1 MFKQISDKVSLPDL
15 EQEVLDYWKENRLFE
30 KSVEARKGA
39 PDYTFYEGPPTANGR
54 PGIHHVF
61 ARTIKD
67 LVCRYQ
73 TMRGFQVHRKA
84 GWDTHGLPVEI
95 EVEKKLG
102 LKHKGEIE
110 TYGVAK
116 FNAECRKSVFEY
128 KDMWEKLTDRMGYW
142 IDMRHPYVT
151 CENEY
156 IESVWWALD
165 RYFKEGLIY
174 QGFKV
179 QLYCPRCGTPL
190 SSHEVSL
197 GYKDVQD
204 PSVYIKAKLKTTPS
218 VPGGAATPPQA
229 LREEGINTYLLVWTT
244 TPWTLISNV
253 GLAVGADV
261 EYVRVRYKDEFL
273 ILAKER
279 LSVLHEEAPEIV
291 ETMRGRDLVGREY
304 ERWFDYFPV
313 DKKGWYVITG
323 DFVTTTD
330 GTGIVHMAP
339 AYGEDDYQASKKH
352 DLPMIQALD
361 PRGQFLES
369 AGPYAGK
376 FFKTADPEITADL
389 KSRGLLFRKET
400 YTHSYPHCWR
410 CDTPLLYYARKSW
423 YIRTTDYARAMIEGN
438 KKINWYPPET
448 GEGRFG
454 NWLEENKDWAISR
467 DRYWGTPIPI
477 WVCQSCEAKRSVG
490 SVDELRQEGAKLP
503 EPLDLHKPYIDDVV
517 LKCACGGE
525 MRRIPE
531 LVDVWFDSGSM
542 PFAQWHYP
550 FENQETFKHS
560 FPADFIS
567 EAIDQT
573 RGWFYTLHA
582 ISTFLFKE
590 PCFKNVICSD
600 LILDKFGQKMSK
612 TKGNTVD
619 PFEAIGKYGAD
630 SVRWFLIAS
639 SPTWKPKNF
648 DVDTVAEFQRKFFGT
663 LLNTYAF
670 FALYSNVDGFKFS
683 EPEVPVAER
692 PEIDRWVLSLLNTTI
707 EEYLDAMQNY
717 DPTRAARLVSNFTTE
732 QLSNWYVRR
741 NRRRFWKSEPGKD
754 KTAAYQTLFECLVAI
769 VKMTAPIAPFLT
781 DEIYRVLM
789 AETHREPYESVHIAP
804 MVEVRGHLINPELE
818 RRMNL
823 AQRVVGLVR
832 AMREKTKLK
841 VRQPLS
847 RIAVPAAPDARRLI
861 EDMRDVI
868 LEEINVKAIE
878 FVDESSPIVRKMANP
893 NFKLLGPKFGK
904 NVNAVA
910 KRVREMSQ
918 AEVNQLDATGTFSTD
933 LNGSNITVSKEDVT
947 ITAQSMEGWLVDSD
961 AGLTVAL
968 DTSLSPELINEGL
981 AREFV
986 NRVQNMRKD
995 AGFSVT
1001 DRIRI
1006 NFDCSPRVAEAV
1018 QRMSE
1023 YVMSET
1029 LATRMDTGRDGA
1041 EHWEKWEIDGETCE
1055 IGITKAQL

>member
-15 EQEVLDYWKENRLFE
+15 EKDVLSHWASSYLFK
-30 KSVEARKGA
+30 KSLDARKNA

-67 LVCRYQ
+67 LVCRYR

-110 TYGVAK
+110 TYGIAK

-128 KDMWEKLTDRMGYW
+128 KGMWEDLTARMGYW
-142 IDMRHPYVT
+142 IDMEHPYIT
-151 CENEY
+151 CENAY

-165 RYFKEGLIY
+165 RYFKEGAIY
-174 QGFKV
+174 QGFKI

-204 PSVYIKAKLKTTPS
+204 PSVYVKAKVK
-218 VPGGAATPPQA
+218 G
-229 LREEGINTYLLVWTT
+229 EESTYLLVWTT

-253 GLAVGADV
+253 ALAVNPDV
-261 EYVRVRYKDEFL
+261 EYVKVRFKDDTLF
-273 ILAKER
+273 LAKAR
-279 LSVLHEEAPEIV
+279 LSVLGEGAEV
-291 ETMRGRDLVGREY
+291 LETMPGSALVGKEY
-304 ERWFDYFPV
+304 EQWFSYYPV
-313 DKKGWYVITG
+313 DRKAWFVIAG
-323 DFVTTTD
+323 SFVTTTD
-330 GTGIVHMAP
+330 GSGIVHMAP
-339 AYGEDDYQASKKH
+339 AYGEDDYQASLKH
-352 DLPMIQALD
+352 NLPMIQALD
-361 PRGQFLES
+361 SRGQFTAQ

-376 FFKTADPEITADL
+376 FFKAADPEITADL
-389 KSRGLLFRKET
+389 KARGLLLKKET
-400 YTHSYPHCWR
+400 YVHAYPHCWR

-423 YIRTTDYARAMIEGN
+423 YIRTTDYAPDMIAFN
-438 KKINWYPPET
+438 KTIHWYPPET

-477 WVCQSCEAKRSVG
+477 WVCQSCDAKRSVG
-490 SVDELRQEGAKLP
+490 SVEELRREGATLP
-503 EPLDLHKPYIDDVV
+503 EPLDLHRPYIDDVI
-517 LKCACGGE
+517 LKCSCGGS
-525 MRRIPE
+525 MKRIPE
-531 LVDVWFDSGSM
+531 LVDVWFDSGAM

-567 EAIDQT
+567 EAVDQT
-573 RGWFYTLHA
+573 RGWFYTLHS
-582 ISTFLFKE
+582 ISSFLFKQ

-600 LILDKFGQKMSK
+600 LVLDKNGQKMSK
-612 TKGNTVD
+612 TRGNTVD
-619 PFEAIGKYGAD
+619 PFQVIGQYGAD

-639 SPTWKPKNF
+639 SPTWKPKLF
-648 DVDTVAEFQRKFFGT
+648 DVESIADVQRKFFST

-670 FALYSNVDGFKFS
+670 FALYANIDKFAHQES
-683 EPEVPVAER
+683 DVPINER
-692 PEIDRWVLSLLNTTI
+692 PDIDRWILSVLNSTAA
-707 EEYLDAMQNY
+707 EYVDAMESY
-717 DPTRAARLVSNFTTE
+717 DPTRAARIVANFTTE
-732 QLSNWYVRR
+732 QVSNWYVRR
-741 NRRRFWKSEPGKD
+741 NRRRFWKSDPGRD
-754 KTAAYQTLFECLVAI
+754 KTAAYQTLFECLVGI
-769 VKMTAPIAPFLT
+769 VKMTAPIAPFLA
-781 DEIYRVLM
+781 DEMYRNLM
-789 AETHREPYESVHIAP
+789 SVTKREPFESVHIARMIEP
-804 MVEVRGHLINPELE
+804 NKAWIDSELE
-818 RRMNL
+818 RRMDV

-832 AMREKTKLK
+832 SMRAKTSLK
-841 VRQPLS
+841 TRQPLS
-847 RIAVPAAPDARRLI
+847 RVAIPAAAETRRLI
-861 EDMRDVI
+861 EHMTSVI

-878 FVDESSPIVRKMANP
+878 FIDESSPIVRKTATA
-893 NFKLLGPKFGK
+893 NFKIIGPKFGK
-904 NVNAVA
+904 QVNAVA
-910 KRVREMSQ
+910 KRIKEMSSAEIVQ
-918 AEVNQLDATGTFSTD
+918 LEKDGTVSAEVAGNPVTISR
-933 LNGSNITVSKEDVT
+933 EDVS
-947 ITAQSMEGWLVDSD
+947 ISAQSIEGWLVDSE

-968 DTSLSPELINEGL
+968 DTALTPDLVNEGL

-995 AGFSVT
+995 AGFDVT

-1006 NFDCSPRVAEAV
+1006 QFQAPSRIAEAV
-1018 QRMSE
+1018 EKLST

-1029 LATRMDTGRDGA
+1029 LATQISQGTNGNATRMD
-1041 EHWEKWEIDGETCE
+1041 IDGETCD
-1055 IGITKAQL
+1055 ITITRV

>member
-15 EQEVLDYWKENRLFE
+15 EEEILDHWKKSDLFK
-30 KSVEARKGA
+30 KSIEARKDA

-110 TYGVAK
+110 KYGVAK

-128 KDMWEKLTDRMGYW
+128 KETWEDLTWRMGYW
-142 IDMRHPYVT
+142 IDMEHPYIT

-190 SSHEVSL
+190 SSHEVSQ
-197 GYKDVQD
+197 GYRDVQD
-204 PSVYIKAKLKTTPS
+204 PSVYVKAKVK
-218 VPGGAATPPQA
+218 G
-229 LREEGINTYLLVWTT
+229 EESTFLLVWTT

-261 EYVRVRYKDEFL
+261 EYAKVRLSTSEHL

-279 LSVLHEEAPEIV
+279 LSVLPEDVEVV
-291 ETMRGRDLVGREY
+291 ETFHGRDLVGKEY
-304 ERWFDYFPV
+304 ERWFSFFPV
-313 DKKGWYVITG
+313 DKKGWYVIAG

-330 GTGIVHMAP
+330 GTGVVHMAP
-339 AYGEDDYQASKKH
+339 AYGEDDYQASLKH

-361 PRGQFLES
+361 ARGQFVDA
-369 AGPYAGK
+369 AGPFAGK
-376 FFKTADPEITADL
+376 FFKAADPEITADL
-389 KSRGLLFRKET
+389 KSRGLLFKKET
-400 YTHSYPHCWR
+400 TTHSYPHCWR
-410 CDTPLLYYARKSW
+410 CSTPLLYYARKSW
-423 YIRTTDYARAMIEGN
+423 YIRTTDYAKDMIAYN
-438 KKINWYPPET
+438 KQINWYPPET

-477 WVCQSCEAKRSVG
+477 WVCMSCDAKRSIG
-490 SVDELRQEGAKLP
+490 SVDELRRGGAKLS

-517 LKCACGGE
+517 LKCECGGE

-550 FENQETFKHS
+550 FENQETFKHA

-567 EAIDQT
+567 EAVDQT

-582 ISTFLFKE
+582 ISSFLFKG

-600 LILDKFGQKMSK
+600 LLLDKYGQKMSK
-612 TKGNTVD
+612 SKGNTVD
-619 PFEAIGKYGAD
+619 PFETIAKYGAD
-630 SVRWFLIAS
+630 SVRWYLIAS
-639 SPTWKPKNF
+639 SPTWKPKLF
-648 DVDTVAEFQRKFFGT
+648 DVDGIAEVQRKFFST

-670 FALYSNVDGFKFS
+670 FALYANIDGFNHS
-683 EPEVPVAER
+683 ERDVPVEER
-692 PEIDRWVLSLLNTTI
+692 PDIDRWILSLLNTTI
-707 EEYLDAMQNY
+707 AAYIDAMESY
-717 DPTRAARLVSNFTTE
+717 DPTRATRVVSNFTIE

-741 NRRRFWKSEPGKD
+741 NRRRFWKSEPGRD
-754 KTAAYQTLFECLVAI
+754 KTAAYQTLFECLVA
-769 VKMTAPIAPFLT
+769 VSKMTAPIAPFVA
-781 DEIYRVLM
+781 DEIYRSLN
-789 AETHREPYESVHIAP
+789 AETRREPFESVHIAP
-804 MVEVRGHLINPELE
+804 MVHAKADVINPELE
-818 RRMNL
+818 NRMDI
-823 AQRVVGLVR
+823 AQRIVGLVR
-832 AMREKTKLK
+832 SMRAKTNLK
-841 VRQPLS
+841 TRQPLS
-847 RIAVPAAPDARRLI
+847 RIAIPASAEVRLPI
-861 EDMRDVI
+861 EQMNDVI
-868 LEEINVKAIE
+868 LEELNVKAIE
-878 FVDESSPIVRKMANP
+878 FIDESSPIVRKTATA
-893 NFKLLGPKFGK
+893 NFKVIGPKFGK
-904 NVNAVA
+904 LVNAVA
-910 KRVREMSQ
+910 KRIKEMTS
-918 AEVNQLDATGTFSTD
+918 AEVIHLEQTGTFSAAVNTTPVT
-933 LNGSNITVSKEDVT
+933 IAREDVT
-947 ITAQSMEGWLVDSD
+947 TSAQSIEGWLVDS
-961 AGLTVAL
+961 AEGLTVAL
-968 DTSLSPELINEGL
+968 DTTLTPDLVNEGL

-995 AGFSVT
+995 AGLSVT
-1001 DRIRI
+1001 DRITI
-1006 NFDCSPRVAEAV
+1006 HFESSPRVSDAV
-1018 QRMSE
+1018 TRMSD
-1023 YVMSET
+1023 YIKSET
-1029 LATRMDTGRDGA
+1029 LATQIVPGRDSA
-1041 EHWEKWEIDGETCE
+1041 EYSASSDIDGDPCD
-1055 IGITKAQL
+1055 IGISKAPIRR

>member
-1 MFKQISDKVSLPDL
+1 MFKQLSDKVSLPAL
-15 EQEVLDYWKENRLFE
+15 EDEVLGYWKKNDLFK
-30 KSVEARKGA
+30 KSIEARKNA
-39 PDYTFYEGPPTANGR
+39 PDYTFYEGPPTANGK

-95 EVEKKLG
+95 EVEKRLG

-110 TYGVAK
+110 TFGVAK
-116 FNAECRKSVFEY
+116 FNAECRRSVFEY
-128 KDMWEKLTDRMGYW
+128 KGMWEDLTWRMGYW
-142 IDMRHPYVT
+142 IDMEHPYIT

-197 GYKDVQD
+197 GYREVQD
-204 PSVYIKAKLKTTPS
+204 PSIYVKARIK
-218 VPGGAATPPQA
+218 G
-229 LREEGINTYLLVWTT
+229 EDNTYFLVWTT

-253 GLAVGADV
+253 ALAVGPDV
-261 EYVRVRYKDEFL
+261 EYVKVRYKDDLL

-279 LSVLHEEAPEIV
+279 LTVMPEGAEVV
-291 ETMRGRDLVGREY
+291 ENMRGSDLVGKEY
-304 ERWFDYFPV
+304 ERWFSFFPV
-313 DKKGWYVITG
+313 DKKAWYVIG
-323 DFVTTTD
+323 ADFVTTTD
-330 GTGIVHMAP
+330 GSGIVHMAP
-339 AYGEDDYQASKKH
+339 AYGEDDYRASKKYE
-352 DLPMIQALD
+352 LPMIQALD
-361 PRGQFLES
+361 ARGQFVEA

-376 FFKTADPEITADL
+376 FFKVADPEITADL
-389 KSRGLLFRKET
+389 KSRGLLFKKET

-423 YIRTTDYARAMIEGN
+423 YIRTTDYARDMIAYN
-438 KKINWYPPET
+438 KQIHWYPPET

-477 WVCQSCEAKRSVG
+477 WVCGKCEEKRSVG
-490 SVDELRQEGAKLP
+490 SVEELRREGAALP

-517 LKCACGGE
+517 LKCKCGGE

-531 LVDVWFDSGSM
+531 LVDVWFDSGAM

-550 FENQETFKHS
+550 FENQDTFKQS

-567 EAIDQT
+567 EAVDQT

-582 ISTFLFKE
+582 ISSFLFKQ
-590 PCFKNVICSD
+590 PCFRNVICSD
-600 LILDKFGQKMSK
+600 LVLDKNGQKMSK
-612 TKGNTVD
+612 SRGNTVD
-619 PFEAIGKYGAD
+619 PFEVIGKYGAD

-639 SPTWKPKNF
+639 SPTWKPKLF
-648 DVDTVAEFQRKFFGT
+648 DVDNIAEVQRKFFGT

-670 FALYSNVDGFKFS
+670 FTLYANVDGFKHT
-683 EPEVPVAER
+683 EPDIPVSER
-692 PEIDRWVLSLLNTTI
+692 PDIDQWILSLLNTTAAA
-707 EEYLDAMQNY
+707 YLEAMDSY
-717 DPTRAARLVSNFTTE
+717 DPTRAARLVSNFTIE

-769 VKMTAPIAPFLT
+769 TKMTAPIAPFMA
-781 DEIYRVLM
+781 DEIYRSLIS
-789 AETHREPYESVHIAP
+789 ETRREPFESVHIAP
-804 MVEVRGHLINPELE
+804 MIEARKELINPELE
-818 RRMNL
+818 SRMDV

-832 AMREKTKLK
+832 SMRTKTSLK
-841 VRQPLS
+841 TRQPLF
-847 RIAVPAAPDARRLI
+847 RIAIPASPDTRRLI
-861 EDMRDVI
+861 EKMNDVI
-868 LEEINVKAIE
+868 LEEINVKAIV
-878 FVDESSPIVRKMANP
+878 FIDASSPIVRKTANA
-893 NFKLLGPKFGK
+893 NFKVIGPRFGK
-904 NVNAVA
+904 QVNAVA
-910 KRVREMSQ
+910 KRIKEMSS
-918 AEVNQLDATGTFSTD
+918 AEVVQLEQNGTFSTEV
-933 LNGSNITVSKEDVT
+933 NGMPITITRDDVT
-947 ITAQSMEGWLVDSD
+947 ISAQSIEGWLVESVD
-961 AGLTVAL
+961 GLTVAL
-968 DTSLSPELINEGL
+968 DTTLTAELINEGL

-995 AGFSVT
+995 AGLQET

-1006 NFDCSPRVAEAV
+1006 HFESSNRVAEAIG
-1018 QRMSE
+1018 RMSD
-1023 YVMSET
+1023 YIKSET
-1029 LATRMDTGRDGA
+1029 LATQLTAGRDGA
-1041 EHWEKWEIDGETCE
+1041 EHWEKWDIDGEPCE
-1055 IGITKAQL
+1055 IGISKA

>member
-1 MFKQISDKVSLPDL
+1 MFKQLSDKVSLPAL
-15 EQEVLDYWKENRLFE
+15 EDEVLGYWKKNDLFK
-30 KSVEARKGA
+30 KSIEARKNA
-39 PDYTFYEGPPTANGR
+39 PDYTFYEGPPTANGK

-95 EVEKKLG
+95 EVEKRLG

-110 TYGVAK
+110 TFGVAK
-116 FNAECRKSVFEY
+116 FNAECRRSVFEY
-128 KDMWEKLTDRMGYW
+128 KGMWEDLTWRMGYW
-142 IDMRHPYVT
+142 IDMEHPYIT

-197 GYKDVQD
+197 GYREVQD
-204 PSVYIKAKLKTTPS
+204 PSIYVKARIK
-218 VPGGAATPPQA
+218 G
-229 LREEGINTYLLVWTT
+229 EDNTYFLVWTT

-253 GLAVGADV
+253 ALAVGPDV
-261 EYVRVRYKDEFL
+261 EYVKVRYKDDLL

-279 LSVLHEEAPEIV
+279 LTVMPEGAEVV
-291 ETMRGRDLVGREY
+291 ENMRGSDLVGKEY
-304 ERWFDYFPV
+304 ERWFSFFPV
-313 DKKGWYVITG
+313 DKKAWYVIG
-323 DFVTTTD
+323 ADFVTTTD
-330 GTGIVHMAP
+330 GSGIVHMAP
-339 AYGEDDYQASKKH
+339 AYGEDDYRASKKYE
-352 DLPMIQALD
+352 LPMIQALD
-361 PRGQFLES
+361 ARGQFVEA

-376 FFKTADPEITADL
+376 FFKVADPEITADL
-389 KSRGLLFRKET
+389 KSRGLLFKKET

-423 YIRTTDYARAMIEGN
+423 YIRTTDYARDMIAYN
-438 KKINWYPPET
+438 KQIHWYPPET

-477 WVCQSCEAKRSVG
+477 WVCGKCEEKRSVG
-490 SVDELRQEGAKLP
+490 SVEELRREGAALP
-503 EPLDLHKPYIDDVV
+503 EPLDLHKPYIHDVV
-517 LKCACGGE
+517 LKCKCGGE

-531 LVDVWFDSGSM
+531 LVDVWFDSGAM

-550 FENQETFKHS
+550 FENQDTFKQS

-567 EAIDQT
+567 EAVDQT

-582 ISTFLFKE
+582 ISSFLFKQ
-590 PCFKNVICSD
+590 PCFRNVICSD
-600 LILDKFGQKMSK
+600 LVLDKNGQKMSK
-612 TKGNTVD
+612 SRGNTVD
-619 PFEAIGKYGAD
+619 PFEVIGKYGAD

-639 SPTWKPKNF
+639 SPTWKPKLF
-648 DVDTVAEFQRKFFGT
+648 DVDNIAEVQRKFFGT

-670 FALYSNVDGFKFS
+670 FTLYANVDGFKHT
-683 EPEVPVAER
+683 EPDIPVSER
-692 PEIDRWVLSLLNTTI
+692 PDIDQWILSLLNTTAAA
-707 EEYLDAMQNY
+707 YLEAMDSY
-717 DPTRAARLVSNFTTE
+717 DPTRAARLVSNFTIE

-769 VKMTAPIAPFLT
+769 TKMTAPIAPFMA
-781 DEIYRVLM
+781 DEIYRSLIS
-789 AETHREPYESVHIAP
+789 ETRREPFESVHIAP
-804 MVEVRGHLINPELE
+804 MIEARKELINPELE
-818 RRMNL
+818 SRMDV

-832 AMREKTKLK
+832 SMRTKTSLK
-841 VRQPLS
+841 TRQPLF
-847 RIAVPAAPDARRLI
+847 RIAIPASPDTRRLI
-861 EDMRDVI
+861 EKMNDVI
-868 LEEINVKAIE
+868 LEEINVKAIV
-878 FVDESSPIVRKMANP
+878 FIDASSPIVRKTANA
-893 NFKLLGPKFGK
+893 NFKVIGPRFGK
-904 NVNAVA
+904 QVNAVA
-910 KRVREMSQ
+910 KRIKEMSS
-918 AEVNQLDATGTFSTD
+918 AEVVQLEQNGTFSTEV
-933 LNGSNITVSKEDVT
+933 NGMPITITRDDVT
-947 ITAQSMEGWLVDSD
+947 ISAQSIEGWLVESVD
-961 AGLTVAL
+961 GLTVAL
-968 DTSLSPELINEGL
+968 DTTLTAELINEGL

-995 AGFSVT
+995 AGLQVT

-1006 NFDCSPRVAEAV
+1006 HFESSNRVAEAIG
-1018 QRMSE
+1018 RMSD
-1023 YVMSET
+1023 YIKSET
-1029 LATRMDTGRDGA
+1029 LATQLTAGRDGA
-1041 EHWEKWEIDGETCE
+1041 EHWEKWDIDGEPCE
-1055 IGITKAQL
+1055 IGISKA

>member
-1 MFKQISDKVSLPDL
+1 MFKQLSDKLSLPAL
-15 EQEVLDYWKENRLFE
+15 EDEILGYWKKNDLFK
-30 KSVEARKGA
+30 KSIEARKNA
-39 PDYTFYEGPPTANGR
+39 PDYTFYEGPPTANGK

-95 EVEKKLG
+95 EVEKRLG

-110 TYGVAK
+110 TFGVAK
-116 FNAECRKSVFEY
+116 FNAECRRSVFEY
-128 KDMWEKLTDRMGYW
+128 KGMWEDLTWRMGYW
-142 IDMRHPYVT
+142 IDMEHPYIT
-151 CENEY
+151 CENNY

-197 GYKDVQD
+197 GYREVQD
-204 PSVYIKAKLKTTPS
+204 PSIYLKARIK
-218 VPGGAATPPQA
+218 G
-229 LREEGINTYLLVWTT
+229 EDNTYFLVWTT

-253 GLAVGADV
+253 ALAVGPDV
-261 EYVRVRYKDEFL
+261 EYVKVRYKDDLL
-273 ILAKER
+273 ILAKDR
-279 LSVLHEEAPEIV
+279 LSVMPEGTEV
-291 ETMRGRDLVGREY
+291 VQSMRGSDLVGKEY
-304 ERWFDYFPV
+304 ERWFSFFPV
-313 DKKGWYVITG
+313 DKKAWYVIG
-323 DFVTTTD
+323 ADFVTTTD
-330 GTGIVHMAP
+330 GSGIVHMAP
-339 AYGEDDYQASKKH
+339 AYGEDDYQASKKY

-361 PRGQFLES
+361 ARGQFVEA

-376 FFKTADPEITADL
+376 FFKVADPEITADL
-389 KSRGLLFRKET
+389 KSRGLLFKKET

-423 YIRTTDYARAMIEGN
+423 YIRTTDYARDMIAYN
-438 KKINWYPPET
+438 KQIHWYPPET

-477 WVCQSCEAKRSVG
+477 WVCGKCEEKRSVG
-490 SVDELRQEGAKLP
+490 SVEELRREGAALP
-503 EPLDLHKPYIDDVV
+503 EPLDLHKPYIDNVV
-517 LKCACGGE
+517 LKCKCGGE

-531 LVDVWFDSGSM
+531 LVDVWFDSGAM

-550 FENQETFKHS
+550 FENQDTFKQS

-567 EAIDQT
+567 EAVDQT

-582 ISTFLFKE
+582 ISSFLFKQ
-590 PCFKNVICSD
+590 PCFRNVICSD
-600 LILDKFGQKMSK
+600 LVLDKNGQKMSK
-612 TKGNTVD
+612 TRGNTVD
-619 PFEAIGKYGAD
+619 PFEVIGRYGAD

-639 SPTWKPKNF
+639 SPTWKPKLF
-648 DVDTVAEFQRKFFGT
+648 DVDNIAEVQRKFFGT

-670 FALYSNVDGFKFS
+670 FVLYANVDRFKHT
-683 EPEVPVAER
+683 EPDIPVSER
-692 PEIDRWVLSLLNTTI
+692 PDIDQWILSLLNTTAVAYV
-707 EEYLDAMQNY
+707 EAMDSY
-717 DPTRAARLVSNFTTE
+717 DPTRAARLVSNFTIE

-769 VKMTAPIAPFLT
+769 TKMTAPIAPFMA
-781 DEIYRVLM
+781 DEIYRSLIS
-789 AETHREPYESVHIAP
+789 ETRREPFESVHIAP
-804 MVEVRGHLINPELE
+804 MIEARKELINPELE
-818 RRMNL
+818 SRMDV

-832 AMREKTKLK
+832 SMRTKTSLK
-841 VRQPLS
+841 TRQPLF
-847 RIAVPAAPDARRLI
+847 RIAIPASPDTRRLI
-861 EDMRDVI
+861 EKTNDVI
-868 LEEINVKAIE
+868 LEEINVKTIE
-878 FVDESSPIVRKMANP
+878 FIDASSPIVRKTANA
-893 NFKLLGPKFGK
+893 NFKVIGPRFGK
-904 NVNAVA
+904 QVNAVA
-910 KRVREMSQ
+910 KRIKEMSS
-918 AEVNQLDATGTFSTD
+918 AEVVQLEQNGTFSTEV
-933 LNGSNITVSKEDVT
+933 NGTPITITRDDVT
-947 ITAQSMEGWLVDSD
+947 ISAQSIEGWLVESAD
-961 AGLTVAL
+961 GLTVAL
-968 DTSLSPELINEGL
+968 DTTLTAELINEGL

-995 AGFSVT
+995 AGLQVT

-1006 NFDCSPRVAEAV
+1006 HFESSNRVAEAIG
-1018 QRMSE
+1018 RMSE
-1023 YVMSET
+1023 YIKSET
-1029 LATRMDTGRDGA
+1029 LATQLTAGRDGA
-1041 EHWEKWEIDGETCE
+1041 EHWEKWDIDGESCE
-1055 IGITKAQL
+1055 IGISKA

>member
-1 MFKQISDKVSLPDL
+1 MFKSISDKVSLPAL
-15 EQEVLDYWKENRLFE
+15 EEEVLTYWRANDLFK
-30 KSVEARKGA
+30 KSIEARQNA

-110 TYGVAK
+110 TYGIAR

-128 KDMWEKLTDRMGYW
+128 KGMWEDLTWRMGYW
-142 IDMRHPYVT
+142 IDMEHPYVT
-151 CENEY
+151 CENDY

-174 QGFKV
+174 QGFKI

-197 GYKDVQD
+197 GYRDVQD
-204 PSVYIKAKLKTTPS
+204 PSVYVKAKI
-218 VPGGAATPPQA
+218 VG
-229 LREEGINTYLLVWTT
+229 EDNTYFLVWTT

-253 GLAVGADV
+253 ALAVAPEV
-261 EYVRVRYKDEFL
+261 EYVKVRHKDEFL

-279 LSVLHEEAPEIV
+279 LSVMPEDVEIV
-291 ETMRGRDLVGREY
+291 ASMKGSDLVGKEY
-304 ERWFDYFPV
+304 ERWFSFFPV
-313 DKKGWYVITG
+313 DKRGWRVIAG

-339 AYGEDDYQASKKH
+339 AYGEDDYHASQQN

-361 PRGQFLES
+361 ARGQFLNA
-369 AGPYAGK
+369 AGPYAGQ
-376 FFKTADPEITADL
+376 FFKAADPAITADL
-389 KSRGLLFRKET
+389 KSRGLLFKKET
-400 YTHSYPHCWR
+400 YTHAYPHCWR

-423 YIRTTDYARAMIEGN
+423 YIRTTDYARDMIAYN
-438 KKINWYPPET
+438 KQIHWHPPET

-477 WVCQSCEAKRSVG
+477 WVCRACDARRSVG
-490 SVDELRQEGAKLP
+490 SVEELRLEGATLP
-503 EPLDLHKPYIDDVV
+503 EPLDLHRPYIDDVV

-531 LVDVWFDSGSM
+531 LVDVWFDSGAM

-550 FENQETFKHS
+550 FENQDTFKHA

-567 EAIDQT
+567 EAVDQT

-582 ISTFLFKE
+582 ISSFLFKQ

-600 LILDKFGQKMSK
+600 LVLDKNGQKMSK
-612 TKGNTVD
+612 TRGNTVD
-619 PFEAIGKYGAD
+619 PFQVIGKYGAD
-630 SVRWFLIAS
+630 SVRWFLIAN
-639 SPTWKPKNF
+639 SPTWKPKLF
-648 DVDTVAEFQRKFFGT
+648 DVESIAEVQRKFFGT

-670 FALYSNVDGFKFS
+670 FALYANVDGFNHS
-683 EPEVPVAER
+683 EPDAPLAER
-692 PEIDRWVLSLLNTTI
+692 PEIDRWILSVLHTTI
-707 EEYLDAMQNY
+707 HEYLDAMNGY
-717 DPTRAARLVSNFTTE
+717 DPTRAARIVSNFTIE

-741 NRRRFWKSEPGKD
+741 NRRRFWKSEPGRD
-754 KTAAYQTLFECLVAI
+754 KTAAYQTLFECLTAI
-769 VKMTAPIAPFLT
+769 TKMTAPIAPFIA
-781 DEIYRVLM
+781 DEIYRALM
-789 AETHREPYESVHIAP
+789 AGARREPYESVHIAP
-804 MVEVRGHLINPELE
+804 MAEARQELINPELE
-818 RRMNL
+818 RRMDI
-823 AQRVVGLVR
+823 AQRIVGLVR
-832 AMREKTKLK
+832 SMRAKTNLK

-847 RIAVPAAPDARRLI
+847 RIAIPASGEVRRLI

-878 FVDESSPIVRKMANP
+878 FVDESSPVVRKTASP
-893 NFKLLGPKFGK
+893 NFKVLGPKFGK
-904 NVNAVA
+904 IVNAVA
-910 KRVREMSQ
+910 KRIREMSQ
-918 AEVNQLDATGTFSTD
+918 AEVLELERAGSFSTEV
-933 LNGSNITVSKEDVT
+933 NGVQVTVTPEHVT
-947 ITAQSMEGWLVDSD
+947 ITAQSIEGWLVESE

-968 DTSLSPELINEGL
+968 DTTLTPELTSEGL

-995 AGFSVT
+995 AGLSVT

-1006 NFDCSPRVAEAV
+1006 AFETSDRIAGAI
-1018 QRMSE
+1018 QRMSD
-1023 YVMSET
+1023 YVKSET
-1029 LATRMDTGRDGA
+1029 LATQIQSGRDGA
-1041 EHWEKWEIDGETCE
+1041 EHWIKWEIDGETCE
-1055 IGITKAQL
+1055 IGISKV

>member
-1 MFKQISDKVSLPDL
+1 MFKTISDKVSLPDL
-15 EQEVLDYWKENRLFE
+15 EKEILAYWKTHRIFQ
-30 KSVEARKGA
+30 KSLEGRQNA
-39 PDYTFYEGPPTANGR
+39 PDYTFYEGPPTANGK

-73 TMRGFQVHRKA
+73 TMRGYQVHRKA

-110 TYGVAK
+110 KYGIAR

-128 KDMWEKLTDRMGYW
+128 KDMWEDLTWRMGYW
-142 IDMRHPYVT
+142 IDMDHPYIT
-151 CENEY
+151 CENDY

-197 GYKDVQD
+197 GYRDVQD
-204 PSVYIKAKLKTTPS
+204 PSVYIKAKVKSEP
-218 VPGGAATPPQA
+218 
-229 LREEGINTYLLVWTT
+229 NTYFLVWTT

-253 GLAVGADV
+253 ALAVNPNV
-261 EYVRVRYKDEFL
+261 EYVKIRFKDEFL

-279 LSVLHEEAPEIV
+279 LPVIPSEGAEVVAAMP
-291 ETMRGRDLVGREY
+291 GRDLIGKEY
-304 ERWFDYFPV
+304 ERWFGFIPV
-313 DKKGWYVITG
+313 DKKGWYVVAG

-339 AYGEDDYQASKKH
+339 AYGEDDYQASLKY

-361 PRGQFLES
+361 PRGQFTE
-369 AGPYAGK
+369 AVPPYAGK
-376 FFKTADPEITADL
+376 FFKLADPEITADL
-389 KSRGLLFRKET
+389 KARGLLFKKET

-423 YIRTTDYARAMIEGN
+423 YIRTTDYAKDMIAFN
-438 KKINWYPPET
+438 KQIHWYPPET

-454 NWLEENKDWAISR
+454 NWLEENKDWALSR
-467 DRYWGTPIPI
+467 DRYWGTPLPI
-477 WVCQSCEAKRSVG
+477 WVCEKCEAKRSVG
-490 SVDELRQEGAKLP
+490 SVEELRREGAKLP
-503 EPLDLHKPYIDDVV
+503 EPLDLHRPYIDEVT
-517 LKCACGGE
+517 LKCSCGGE
-525 MRRIPE
+525 MRRILE
-531 LVDVWFDSGSM
+531 LADVWFDSGSM

-582 ISTFLFKE
+582 ISSFLFKG

-600 LILDKFGQKMSK
+600 LVLDKTGQKMSK
-612 TKGNTVD
+612 SRGNTVD
-619 PFEAIGKYGAD
+619 PFEVIDKYSAD

-639 SPTWKPKNF
+639 SPTWKPKLF
-648 DVDTVAEFQRKFFGT
+648 DVDAIAEVQRKFFGT

-670 FALYSNVDGFKFS
+670 FALYANIDGFTHK
-683 EPEVPVAER
+683 EPDVPVSER
-692 PEIDRWVLSLLNTTI
+692 PEIDRWILSLLNTTTASYI
-707 EEYLDAMQNY
+707 EALESY
-717 DPTRAARLVSNFTTE
+717 DPTRAARLVSNFTIE

-741 NRRRFWKSEPGKD
+741 NRRRFWKSEPGRD

-769 VKMTAPIAPFLT
+769 TKMAAPIAPFVP
-781 DEIYRVLM
+781 DEIYRALM
-789 AETHREPYESVHIAP
+789 KETRREPFESVHTSR
-804 MVEVRGHLINPELE
+804 MVESRKELISPELE
-818 RRMNL
+818 NRMDL
-823 AQRVVGLVR
+823 VQRIVGLVR
-832 AMREKTKLK
+832 SMRQRTNLKT
-841 VRQPLS
+841 RQPLS
-847 RIAVPAAPDARRLI
+847 RIAIPASEQTRRPI
-861 EDMRDVI
+861 EQMNDVI

-878 FVDESSPIVRKMANP
+878 FIDESSPIVRKTATA
-893 NFKLLGPKFGK
+893 NFKIIGPKFGK
-904 NVNAVA
+904 MVNGVA
-910 KRVREMSQ
+910 KRIKEMSP
-918 AEVNQLDATGTFSTD
+918 AEVVQLDQAGTFTTEV
-933 LNGSNITVSKEDVT
+933 NGSPITITREDVT
-947 ITAQSMEGWLVDSD
+947 IAAQSIEGWLVESGD
-961 AGLTVAL
+961 GLTVAL
-968 DTSLSPELINEGL
+968 DTKLTPELINEGL

-995 AGFSVT
+995 AGFEVT

-1006 NFDCSPRVAEAV
+1006 HFEAPSRVAEAV
-1018 QRMSE
+1018 QRLSD
-1023 YVMSET
+1023 YIKSET
-1029 LATRMDTGRDGA
+1029 LATQVTAGRDSA
-1041 EHWEKWEIDGETCE
+1041 EHWEKWDIDGEPCE
-1055 IGITKAQL
+1055 IGISKA

>member
-1 MFKQISDKVSLPDL
+1 MFKQLSDKLSLPAL
-15 EQEVLDYWKENRLFE
+15 EDEILGYWKKNDLFK
-30 KSVEARKGA
+30 KSIEARKNA
-39 PDYTFYEGPPTANGR
+39 PDYTFYEGPPTANGK

-95 EVEKKLG
+95 EVEKRLG

-110 TYGVAK
+110 TFGVAK
-116 FNAECRKSVFEY
+116 FNAECRRSVFEY
-128 KDMWEKLTDRMGYW
+128 KGMWEDLTWRMGYW
-142 IDMRHPYVT
+142 IDMEHPYIT
-151 CENEY
+151 CENNY

-197 GYKDVQD
+197 GYREVQD
-204 PSVYIKAKLKTTPS
+204 PSIYLKARIK
-218 VPGGAATPPQA
+218 G
-229 LREEGINTYLLVWTT
+229 EDNTYFLVWTT

-253 GLAVGADV
+253 ALAVGPDV
-261 EYVRVRYKDEFL
+261 EYVKVRYKDDLL
-273 ILAKER
+273 ILAKDR
-279 LSVLHEEAPEIV
+279 LSVMPEGTEV
-291 ETMRGRDLVGREY
+291 VQSMRGSDLVGKEY
-304 ERWFDYFPV
+304 ERWFSFFPV
-313 DKKGWYVITG
+313 DKKAWYVIG
-323 DFVTTTD
+323 ADFVTTTD
-330 GTGIVHMAP
+330 GSGIVHMAP
-339 AYGEDDYQASKKH
+339 AYGEDDYQASKKY

-361 PRGQFLES
+361 ARGQFVEA

-376 FFKTADPEITADL
+376 FFKVADPEITADL
-389 KSRGLLFRKET
+389 KSRGLLFKKET

-423 YIRTTDYARAMIEGN
+423 YIRTTDYARDMIAYN
-438 KKINWYPPET
+438 KQIHWYPPET

-477 WVCQSCEAKRSVG
+477 WVCGKCEEKRSVG
-490 SVDELRQEGAKLP
+490 SVEELRREGAALP
-503 EPLDLHKPYIDDVV
+503 EPLDLHKPYIDNVV
-517 LKCACGGE
+517 LKCKCGGE

-531 LVDVWFDSGSM
+531 LVDVWFDSGAM

-550 FENQETFKHS
+550 FENQDTFKQS

-567 EAIDQT
+567 EAVDQT

-582 ISTFLFKE
+582 ISSFLFKQ
-590 PCFKNVICSD
+590 PCFRNVICSD
-600 LILDKFGQKMSK
+600 LVLDKNGQKMSK
-612 TKGNTVD
+612 TRGNTVD
-619 PFEAIGKYGAD
+619 PFEVIGRYGAD

-639 SPTWKPKNF
+639 SPTWKPKLF
-648 DVDTVAEFQRKFFGT
+648 DVDNIAEVQRKFFGT

-670 FALYSNVDGFKFS
+670 FVLYANVDRFKHT
-683 EPEVPVAER
+683 EPDIPVSER
-692 PEIDRWVLSLLNTTI
+692 PDIDQWILSLLNTTAVAYV
-707 EEYLDAMQNY
+707 EAMDSY
-717 DPTRAARLVSNFTTE
+717 DPTRAARLVSNFTIE

-769 VKMTAPIAPFLT
+769 TKMTAPIAPFMA
-781 DEIYRVLM
+781 DEIYRSLIS
-789 AETHREPYESVHIAP
+789 ETRREPFESVHIAP
-804 MVEVRGHLINPELE
+804 MIEARKELINPELE
-818 RRMNL
+818 SRMDV

-832 AMREKTKLK
+832 SMRTKTSLK
-841 VRQPLS
+841 TRQPLF
-847 RIAVPAAPDARRLI
+847 RIAIPASPDTRRLI
-861 EDMRDVI
+861 EKTNDVI

-878 FVDESSPIVRKMANP
+878 FIDASSPIVRKTANA
-893 NFKLLGPKFGK
+893 NFKVIGPRFGK
-904 NVNAVA
+904 QVNAVA
-910 KRVREMSQ
+910 KRIKEMSS
-918 AEVNQLDATGTFSTD
+918 AEVVQLEQNGTFSTEV
-933 LNGSNITVSKEDVT
+933 NGTPITITRDDVT
-947 ITAQSMEGWLVDSD
+947 ISAQSIEGWLVESAD
-961 AGLTVAL
+961 GLTVAL
-968 DTSLSPELINEGL
+968 DTTLTAELINEGL

-995 AGFSVT
+995 AGLQVT

-1006 NFDCSPRVAEAV
+1006 HFESSNRVAEAIG
-1018 QRMSE
+1018 RMSE
-1023 YVMSET
+1023 YIKSET
-1029 LATRMDTGRDGA
+1029 LATQLTAGRDGA
-1041 EHWEKWEIDGETCE
+1041 EHWEKWDIDGESCE
-1055 IGITKAQL
+1055 IGISKA

>member
-1 MFKQISDKVSLPDL
+1 MFKPISDKVSLPDL
-15 EQEVLDYWKENRLFE
+15 EREILDHWKESQTFE
-30 KSVEARKGA
+30 KSMKARNTA
-39 PDYTFYEGPPTANGR
+39 PDYTFYEGPPTANGK

-110 TYGVAK
+110 EYGIAR

-128 KDMWEKLTDRMGYW
+128 KDMWEDLTWRMGYW
-142 IDMRHPYVT
+142 IDMEHPYIT
-151 CENEY
+151 CENDY

-165 RYFKEGLIY
+165 RYFKEGFIY

-197 GYKDVQD
+197 GYRDVQD
-204 PSVYIKAKLKTTPS
+204 PSIYVKAKVK
-218 VPGGAATPPQA
+218 G
-229 LREEGINTYLLVWTT
+229 EDNTYFLVWTT

-253 GLAVGADV
+253 ALAVNPDV
-261 EYVRVRYKDEFL
+261 EYVKAQRKRPLPSGEGRGEAAGEGSPEYL
-273 ILAKER
+273 ILAKDR
-279 LSVLHEEAPEIV
+279 ISILSEGAEVVATFP
-291 ETMRGRDLVGREY
+291 GRDLIGKEY
-304 ERWFDYFPV
+304 ERWFSFIPV
-313 DKKGWYVITG
+313 EKKAWYVIG
-323 DFVTTTD
+323 GGFVTTAD
-330 GTGIVHMAP
+330 GSGIVHMAP
-339 AYGEDDYQASKKH
+339 AYGEDDYQASLKH

-361 PRGQFLES
+361 ARGQFID
-369 AGPYAGK
+369 AVAPYAGK
-376 FFKTADPEITADL
+376 FFKAADPEITADL
-389 KSRGLLFRKET
+389 KSRGLLFKKET

-423 YIRTTDYARAMIEGN
+423 YIRTTDYASDMIAYN
-438 KKINWYPPET
+438 KQIHWYPPET

-454 NWLEENKDWAISR
+454 NWLQENKDWAISR
-467 DRYWGTPIPI
+467 DRYWGTPLPI
-477 WVCQSCEAKRSVG
+477 WICQKCELKRSVG
-490 SVDELRQEGAKLP
+490 SVDELRREGAKLP
-503 EPLDLHKPYIDDVV
+503 EPLDLHRPYIDAVT
-517 LKCACGGE
+517 LKCDCGGE

-550 FENQETFKHS
+550 FENQEIFKHA

-582 ISTFLFKE
+582 ISSFLFKQ

-600 LILDKFGQKMSK
+600 LVLDKEGQKMSK
-612 TKGNTVD
+612 SRGNTVN
-619 PFEAIGKYGAD
+619 PFEVIGKYGAD

-639 SPTWKPKNF
+639 SPTWKPKLF
-648 DVDTVAEFQRKFFGT
+648 DIDAIAEVQRKFFGT

-670 FALYSNVDGFKFS
+670 FTLYANIDGFKYS
-683 EPEVPVAER
+683 EPDVPVSER
-692 PEIDRWVLSLLNTTI
+692 PDIDRWILSLLNTTI
-707 EEYLDAMQNY
+707 ASYIEAMESY
-717 DPTRAARLVSNFTTE
+717 DPTRAARLVSNFTIE

-741 NRRRFWKSEPGKD
+741 NRRRFWKSGPGQD
-754 KTAAYQTLFECLVAI
+754 KTAAYQTLFECLAAI
-769 VKMTAPIAPFLT
+769 TKMAAPIAPFLP
-781 DEIYRVLM
+781 DEIYRALM
-789 AETHREPYESVHIAP
+789 AETHREAFDSVHTAE
-804 MVEVRGHLINPELE
+804 MASAQQQLIDPELE
-818 RRMNL
+818 SRMDM

-832 AMREKTKLK
+832 AMRTKTSLK
-841 VRQPLS
+841 TRQPLS
-847 RIAVPAAPDARRLI
+847 RIAIPASPETRRLI
-861 EDMRDVI
+861 EQMNDVI

-878 FVDESSPIVRKMANP
+878 FIDESSPIVRKTANA
-893 NFKLLGPKFGK
+893 NFKVIGPKFGK
-904 NVNAVA
+904 LVNAVA
-910 KRVREMSQ
+910 KRIREMSS
-918 AEVNQLDATGTFSTD
+918 ADVVRLDQTGTFFTEVNRTPVTISR
-933 LNGSNITVSKEDVT
+933 EDVT
-947 ITAQSMEGWLVDSD
+947 IAAQSIEGWLVESSD
-961 AGLTVAL
+961 GLTVAL
-968 DTSLSPELINEGL
+968 DTTLTPDLINEGL

-995 AGFSVT
+995 AGLSVT

-1006 NFDCSPRVAEAV
+1006 RFATSDRVAAAV
-1018 QRMSE
+1018 DRMKD
-1023 YVMSET
+1023 YVKSET
-1029 LATRMDTGRDGA
+1029 LATQITAGRDGA
-1041 EHWEKWEIDGETCE
+1041 EHWGKSEIDGEACE
-1055 IGITKAQL
+1055 IGISKA

>member
-1 MFKQISDKVSLPDL
+1 MFKQLSDKLSLPAL
-15 EQEVLDYWKENRLFE
+15 EDEILGYWKKNDLFK
-30 KSVEARKGA
+30 KSIEARKNA
-39 PDYTFYEGPPTANGR
+39 PDYTFYEGPPTANGK

-95 EVEKKLG
+95 EVEKRLG

-110 TYGVAK
+110 TFGVAK
-116 FNAECRKSVFEY
+116 FNAECRRSVFEY
-128 KDMWEKLTDRMGYW
+128 KGMWEDLTWRMGYW
-142 IDMRHPYVT
+142 IDMEHPYIT
-151 CENEY
+151 CENNY

-197 GYKDVQD
+197 GYREVQD
-204 PSVYIKAKLKTTPS
+204 PSIYLKARIK
-218 VPGGAATPPQA
+218 G
-229 LREEGINTYLLVWTT
+229 EDNTYFLVWTT

-253 GLAVGADV
+253 ALAVGPDV
-261 EYVRVRYKDEFL
+261 EYVKVRYKDDLL
-273 ILAKER
+273 ILAKDR
-279 LSVLHEEAPEIV
+279 LSVMPEGTEV
-291 ETMRGRDLVGREY
+291 VQSMRGSDLVGKEY
-304 ERWFDYFPV
+304 ERWFSFFPV
-313 DKKGWYVITG
+313 DKKAWYVIG
-323 DFVTTTD
+323 ADFVTTTD
-330 GTGIVHMAP
+330 GSGIVHMAP
-339 AYGEDDYQASKKH
+339 AYGEDDYQASKKY

-361 PRGQFLES
+361 ARGQFVEA

-376 FFKTADPEITADL
+376 FFKVADPEITADL
-389 KSRGLLFRKET
+389 KSRGLLFKKET

-423 YIRTTDYARAMIEGN
+423 YIRTTDYARDMIAYN
-438 KKINWYPPET
+438 KQIHWYPPET

-477 WVCQSCEAKRSVG
+477 WVCGKCEEKRSVG
-490 SVDELRQEGAKLP
+490 SVEELRREGAALP
-503 EPLDLHKPYIDDVV
+503 EPLDLHKPYIDNVV
-517 LKCACGGE
+517 LKCKCGGE

-531 LVDVWFDSGSM
+531 LVDVWFDSGAM

-550 FENQETFKHS
+550 FENQDTFKQS

-567 EAIDQT
+567 EAVDQT

-582 ISTFLFKE
+582 ISSFLFKQ
-590 PCFKNVICSD
+590 PCFRNVICSD
-600 LILDKFGQKMSK
+600 LVLDKNGQKMSK
-612 TKGNTVD
+612 TRGNTVD
-619 PFEAIGKYGAD
+619 PFEVIGRYGAD

-639 SPTWKPKNF
+639 SPTWKPKLF
-648 DVDTVAEFQRKFFGT
+648 DMDNIAEVQRKFFGT

-670 FALYSNVDGFKFS
+670 FVLYANVDRFKHT
-683 EPEVPVAER
+683 EPDIPVSER
-692 PEIDRWVLSLLNTTI
+692 PDIDQWILSLLNTTAVAYV
-707 EEYLDAMQNY
+707 EAMDSY
-717 DPTRAARLVSNFTTE
+717 DPTRAARLVSNFTIE

-769 VKMTAPIAPFLT
+769 TKMTAPIAPFMA
-781 DEIYRVLM
+781 DEIYRSLIS
-789 AETHREPYESVHIAP
+789 ETRREPFESVHIAP
-804 MVEVRGHLINPELE
+804 MIEARKELINPELE
-818 RRMNL
+818 SRMDV

-832 AMREKTKLK
+832 SMRTKTSLK
-841 VRQPLS
+841 TRQPLF
-847 RIAVPAAPDARRLI
+847 RIAIPASPDTRRLI
-861 EDMRDVI
+861 EKMNDVI

-878 FVDESSPIVRKMANP
+878 FIDASSPIVRKTANA
-893 NFKLLGPKFGK
+893 NFKVIGPRFGK
-904 NVNAVA
+904 QVNAVA
-910 KRVREMSQ
+910 KRIKEMSS
-918 AEVNQLDATGTFSTD
+918 AEVVQLEQNGTFSTEV
-933 LNGSNITVSKEDVT
+933 NGTPITITRDDVT
-947 ITAQSMEGWLVDSD
+947 ISAQSIEGWLVESAD
-961 AGLTVAL
+961 GLTVAL
-968 DTSLSPELINEGL
+968 DTTLTAELINEGL

-995 AGFSVT
+995 AGLQVT

-1006 NFDCSPRVAEAV
+1006 HFESSNRVAEAIG
-1018 QRMSE
+1018 RMSE
-1023 YVMSET
+1023 YIKSET
-1029 LATRMDTGRDGA
+1029 LATQLTAGRDGA
-1041 EHWEKWEIDGETCE
+1041 EHWEKWDIDGESCE
-1055 IGITKAQL
+1055 IGISKA